1 MDTRPSPALT
11 PPPDGTAPRRVW
23 ARPPGAD
30 RVVLFGVVLWVVA
43 QILPAY
49 TTPGLLEPTNTVEG
63 YRATLGAWSLAI
75 WVAHGDPIAAF
86 ALLIAWSA
94 NIWLVIALV
103 FLARHHHGAALVL
116 AVVAAGC
123 AAVGMWVL
131 LAGGFPEIY
140 SFAAITEVGLGS
152 WVWLASI
159 LAVVAGLVPLP
170 SRLRSAG

>member
-63 YRATLGAWSLAI
+63 YRATLAAWALAPFAGHFDPVGGLAI
-75 WVAHGDPIAAF
+75 LVA
-86 ALLIAWSA
+86 WTA

-103 FLARHHHGAALVL
+103 SLARHHHGAALVL